1 MNGTGGRGDSRMRKD
16 KVEEAKTIRKEMAEW
31 KRRTMKRKPKSEG
44 SVGSRERKGR
54 EGGGGRGKKCK
65 QSLGI

>member
-1 MNGTGGRGDSRMRKD
+1 MNGTRRRGDSRRRKD

-31 KRRTMKRKPKSEG
+31 KRRTTKRNPKSEG

-54 EGGGGRGKKCK
+54 EGGGREKKCK